1 VRELDP
7 GDPAQLGKFR
17 LLKVLGAG
25 GMGKV
30 FLGRHVSSGTPAA
43 VKILTNPR
51 LRNDEARHR
60 LHQEIQSCMRVGP
73 EHTAAV
79 QACDVTDDPPWLAID
94 YLKAPTLQE
103 LVAREGALPVRTVRW
118 MAVRLAT
125 TLLALRDLSIV
136 HRDIKPSNIIMDA
149 SGPKLID
156 FGIAK
161 ELGRSP
167 AFTSG
172 RKGTPGYMSPEQAI
186 GGAVLTHATD
196 IYSLGVTIA
205 FTATGRH
212 PQLGANDMIARDA
225 AGRAVFTGLPAELA
239 ALVARCTHQRASE
252 RVTAEGIIEA
262 ATEDGPHTP
271 AGEAGDTER
280 RRGALTALPSR
291 AGKVLGEY
299 AEQATEARPQ
309 ALQLPNVTVPHRAPS
324 PSPPVGEAEPRWRVR
339 LGGNGYYA
347 SPVLAGAG
355 GALIAGG
362 QDGLVRSLA
371 ASDGRELWRSGPHG
385 RVDRTP
391 AAHRSGVYFS
401 TASGDVWALST
412 RDGGV
417 RWRAAVSPSVTSAP
431 AIAAEAGV
439 LVVGDLNGVVRAL
452 DLSTGIERWR
462 FHAEDVVEAP
472 PAVLGG
478 LVYLTSWDHHLYAL
492 RADTGEEVWRYDA
505 GAAVSSPPTASGDLV
520 LCGTLDGAV
529 HAADAVRG
537 RRRWTFQT
545 EKAVHSAAAVSGD
558 VVYVGSDDQHLYAID
573 VAGGLGIWT
582 FATGGAVRSSPLVH
596 ARGVYFGS
604 RDHNLYA
611 VDALSGLERGRF
623 TAAGWLDSSPVT
635 DGTALFTGDW
645 ERHIT
650 AIEIA
655 SLGTGRPG

>member
-1 VRELDP
+1 
-7 GDPAQLGKFR
+7 
-17 LLKVLGAG
+17 
-25 GMGKV
+25 M
-30 FLGRHVSSGTPAA
+30 
-43 VKILTNPR
+43 KILTNPR

-186 GGAVLTHATD
+186 GGAALTHATD

-225 AGRAVFTGLPAELA
+225 AGRAAFTGLPAELA
-239 ALVARCTHQRASE
+239 GLVAHCTHQRASE
-252 RVTAEGIIEA
+252 RITAEGIIAA

-309 ALQLPNVTVPHRAPS
+309 ALQLPDVTVPHRV
-324 PSPPVGEAEPRWRVR
+324 PSPPGGRGGAAVAGPARRQR
-339 LGGNGYYA
+339 LLR
-347 SPVLAGAG
+347 LAGARAGRRGARGRPGRAGPGARRGGRARAVAVRSPRPCRPDARGPSGERVLLDRVRGRVGPEHARRQRPVAGRARAVGRVRSRGRRGGGRPGRRRPQRRRARPGPGLRRRAVAVPGRGRRGGAARRPRRAGVPRFLGPSRLRPARRQRRGGLAVRRRSRDQLSARRVRRPGAVRDARRSGARRRHRPGPPPLDVPDGEG
-355 GALIAGG
+355 GALHPGG
-362 QDGLVRSLA
+362 
-371 ASDGRELWRSGPHG
+371 
-385 RVDRTP
+385 
-391 AAHRSGVYFS
+391 
-401 TASGDVWALST
+401 
-412 RDGGV
+412 
-417 RWRAAVSPSVTSAP
+417 
-431 AIAAEAGV
+431 
-439 LVVGDLNGVVRAL
+439 
-452 DLSTGIERWR
+452 
-462 FHAEDVVEAP
+462 
-472 PAVLGG
+472 
-478 LVYLTSWDHHLYAL
+478 
-492 RADTGEEVWRYDA
+492 
-505 GAAVSSPPTASGDLV
+505 
-520 LCGTLDGAV
+520 
-529 HAADAVRG
+529 VRG
-537 RRRWTFQT
+537 RRLRRLRRSTPLRDRRRGR
-545 EKAVHSAAAVSGD
+545 ARHLD
-558 VVYVGSDDQHLYAID
+558 VRHGRRGPLD
-573 VAGGLGIWT
+573 
-582 FATGGAVRSSPLVH
+582 PLVH
-596 ARGVYFGS
+596 GGGVYFGS
-604 RDHNLYA
+604 RDHHLYA
-611 VDALSGLERGRF
+611 VDARSGLERGRF

-635 DGTALFTGDW
+635 DGAALFTGDW

-650 AIEIA
+650 AIEMR
-655 SLGTGRPG
+655 SLGAGRTA

>member
-1 VRELDP
+1 MRELDP
-7 GDPAQLGKFR
+7 GDPVQLGKFR

-186 GGAVLTHATD
+186 GGAALTHATD

-239 ALVARCTHQRASE
+239 GLVAHCTHQRASE
-252 RVTAEGIIEA
+252 RITAEGIIAA

-309 ALQLPNVTVPHRAPS
+309 ALQLPDVTVPHRV
-324 PSPPVGEAEPRWRVR
+324 PSPPAGAVEPRWRVR

-347 SPVLAGAG
+347 SPVLAAG
-355 GALIAGG
+355 GAVLAGG
-362 QDGLVRSLA
+362 QDGLVRALDPA
-371 ASDGRELWRSGPHG
+371 DGRELWRSGPHG

-391 AAHRSGVYFS
+391 AVHQASVYFS
-401 TASGDVWALST
+401 TASGDVWALNT
-412 RDGGV
+412 RDGSV
-417 RWRAAVSPSVTSAP
+417 RWRVVLAPAAGSAP
-431 AIAAEAGV
+431 AVAVEGGV
-439 LVVGDLNGVVRAL
+439 LVVGDHNGAVRAL
-452 DLSTGIERWR
+452 DLASGAERWR
-462 FHAEDVVEAP
+462 FRAEDAVEGP

-478 LVYLTSWDHHLYAL
+478 LVYVASWDHHVYAL
-492 RADTGEEVWRYDA
+492 RADSGEEVWRYDA
-505 GAAVSSPPTASGDLV
+505 EAAISSPPAASGGLV

-529 HAADAVRG
+529 HAADTVRG

-545 EKAVHSAAAVSGD
+545 EKAVHSAPAVSGD

-573 VAGGLGIWT
+573 VADGLGIWT
-582 FATGGAVRSSPLVH
+582 FGTGGAVRSSPLVH
-596 ARGVYFGS
+596 GGAVYFGS
-604 RDHNLYA
+604 RDHTLYA
-611 VDALSGLERGRF
+611 VDARSGLERGRF

-635 DGTALFTGDW
+635 DGAALFTGDW

-650 AIEIA
+650 AIEMR
-655 SLGTGRPG
+655 SLGAGRTA